1 MPKLIRYLAVFTF
14 LVPVALMLASPAH
27 AQGMI
32 SAPGDTEDVLNPDL
46 AALQGVEGQRTVTL
60 QRLLLRLGYL
70 SDADLSRKMDATT
83 IAALEKHLDDAKL
96 SRKNLTYDVV
106 LRSLFSTVWTKEDW
120 SSGTVNGQELVIGP
134 AEVRTLQDTL
144 KKIGYEPGPAD
155 GIFGPATYTAIEV
168 FQQDE
173 GLKVSGLP
181 TRNVTQNIERS
192 LAFLGKEPRATIRVL
207 NWPDYINPDL
217 LVQFEKETGIK
228 VVHEVFDTSDETKQL
243 LLAKSDQYDVMVQP
257 GYQMRPILDAGD
269 LIETLDLAKLPN
281 SSNLDPAALKIT
293 TMLDPGNRHSVPY
306 FWGTVGIG
314 INETLVKPIR
324 PDLKK
329 SSMASFLDPAIAADL
344 SKCGLAM
351 VDEPLDVMSSLVAYT
366 GGDPSNITTSDLEAV
381 EQVITKVAPYI
392 QLVPEEN
399 FIDSLAS
406 GKYCVMMGY
415 SGDVFLARDTAKKSG
430 KGKISYAVPVE
441 GSQLWFDLLVIPKS
455 AHNTAAAYKFVDFM
469 LRPKVA
475 AENTNFLQYANA
487 NLNSKPFIE
496 PALLKDPGIYPP
508 ASVLKRLAIL
518 PPLTGNVEAEINRI
532 WDKLRKK

>member
-1 MPKLIRYLAVFTF
+1 MQKLFRYLAAFSI
-14 LVPVALMLASPAH
+14 LVPLALMLASPAQ

-32 SAPGDTEDVLNPDL
+32 SAPGDGEEALGADL
-46 AALQGVEGQRTVTL
+46 AALQGVEGRKIVSL
-60 QRLLLRLGYL
+60 QRLLLKLGYL
-70 SDADLSRKMDATT
+70 SDADLTREMDAAT
-83 IAALEKHLDDAKL
+83 ISAVEKHLDAVKL
-96 SRKNLTYDVV
+96 SRKSLTYDAV
-106 LRSLFSTVWTKEDW
+106 LRSLFSTVWTKENW

-134 AEVRTLQDTL
+134 AEVRTLQGTM
-144 KKIGYEPGPAD
+144 KKLGYEPGPPD
-155 GIFGPATYTAIEV
+155 GIFGPGTYTAIEV
-168 FQQDE
+168 FQEDE

-192 LAFLGKEPRATIRVL
+192 LNFLGKEPRATIRVL

-228 VVHEVFDTSDETKQL
+228 VVHEVFDTSDETKEL
-243 LLAKSDQYDVMVQP
+243 LIAKSDQYDVMVQP

-269 LIETLDLAKLPN
+269 LIETLDMAKLPN
-281 SSNLDPAALKIT
+281 ASNLDPAALKIT
-293 TMLDPGNRHSVPY
+293 AMLDPGNRHSVPY
-306 FWGTVGIG
+306 AWGTVGIG
-314 INETLVKPIR
+314 VNETLVKPIL

-344 SKCGLAM
+344 SKCGLVM
-351 VDEPLDVMSSLVAYT
+351 VDEPLDVIPALVAYT

-381 EQVITKVAPYI
+381 EQVISKVAQYI
-392 QLVPEEN
+392 QVIPEEN
-399 FIDSLAS
+399 FIDSLAT
-406 GKYCVMMGY
+406 GKYCVALGY
-415 SGDVFLARDTAKKSG
+415 SGDVFLARDTAKESG

-475 AENTNFLQYANA
+475 GDNTNFLQYANA

-496 PALLKDPGIYPP
+496 PAILKDPGIYPP
-508 ASVLKRLAIL
+508 ASVLKRLSIL
-518 PPLTGNVEAEINRI
+518 PPLTSNVEAEINRI
-532 WDKLRKK
+532 WEKLRKK